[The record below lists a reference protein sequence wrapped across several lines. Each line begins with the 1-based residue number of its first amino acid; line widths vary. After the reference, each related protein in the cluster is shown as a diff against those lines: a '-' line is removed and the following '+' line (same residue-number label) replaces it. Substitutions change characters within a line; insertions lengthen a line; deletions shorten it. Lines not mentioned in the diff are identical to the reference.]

1 MTATNP
7 CGGSATQTATL
18 HILGTIE
25 APDNGL
31 AINSVYFPTNR
42 PRRVSAKA
50 GLLDSQQTTLNFI
63 ADSFKQYLQNKP
75 DARLTV
81 TGHADKRGT
90 ADYNRELSQKRADV
104 AKAYLV
110 AQGVPEDHIDT
121 QAAGDDQNLTADQV
135 KELVEQ
141 NPNLSDEERQKVMEK
156 MKTLVYANNRRVDL
170 MLSPNGRESV
180 RQYPFKAAD
189 YATLID
195 RNAETGS
202 GVQMASKRE
211 KAEN

>member
-1 MTATNP
+1 
-7 CGGSATQTATL
+7 
-18 HILGTIE
+18 
-25 APDNGL
+25 
-31 AINSVYFPTNR
+31 
-42 PRRVSAKA
+42 
-50 GLLDSQQTTLNFI
+50 
-63 ADSFKQYLQNKP
+63 
-75 DARLTV
+75 
-81 TGHADKRGT
+81 
-90 ADYNRELSQKRADV
+90 
-104 AKAYLV
+104 
-110 AQGVPEDHIDT
+110 
-121 QAAGDDQNLTADQV
+121 
-135 KELVEQ
+135 
-141 NPNLSDEERQKVMEK
+141 MEK